1 LIQAGPQRRDI
12 LGGGLQS
19 PGSVRPGTTGPT
31 AAPGQQQ
38 HEQPR
43 SRLLPTLAK
52 TDWQLAFLLR
62 QLSPASRAILPLL
75 GQSTKARGQRTAEAA
90 ITRDRL
96 ASEQLEIS
104 CGPASSQD
112 PRHSRQAPQP
122 SPRLRANGPSREWT
136 FPRTGHPEPR
146 ANQHGR
152 LQQRRNDGAAPL
164 FVQACSGNDNLPK
177 VKGLAVL
184 DFHFD
189 FATLASLVL
198 ADGNA

>member
-1 LIQAGPQRRDI
+1 MIQAGPQRRDI

-38 HEQPR
+38 HEQPL

-52 TDWQLAFLLR
+52 TDWQLAFLPR

-122 SPRLRANGPSREWT
+122 SPRLRANGPSRERA
-136 FPRTGHPEPR
+136 FPRMDLPANGPPGTESQPAR
-146 ANQHGR
+146 AASAKTK
-152 LQQRRNDGAAPL
+152 RRGGAL
-164 FVQACSGNDNLPK
+164 ICSGLQRERQS
-177 VKGLAVL
+177 AQ
-184 DFHFD
+184 
-189 FATLASLVL
+189 SQRSRRS
-198 ADGNA
+198 